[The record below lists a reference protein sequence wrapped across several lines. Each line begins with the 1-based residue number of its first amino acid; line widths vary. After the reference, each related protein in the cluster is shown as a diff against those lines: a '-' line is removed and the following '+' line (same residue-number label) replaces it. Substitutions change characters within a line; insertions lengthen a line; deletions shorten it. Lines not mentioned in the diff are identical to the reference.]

1 MLDPKYVLGSGPV
14 KLCTWQ
20 CRKKQLPHLFVCNYF
35 QEIVEGHLSVYSRL
49 SEKFI
54 AAIATFTN

>member
-1 MLDPKYVLGSGPV
+1 M
-14 KLCTWQ
+14 
-20 CRKKQLPHLFVCNYF
+20 PHLLVCNYF
-35 QEIVEGHLSVYSRL
+35 QEIVEGHLSVCSRL